1 MHIDDLKIFNFYSY
15 EGIQK
20 QRIGSKYDGGYVI
33 CLDID
38 NNYDII
44 LSGGAGNNI
53 SFEEELISILDQN
66 CVIYD
71 HTVDIQNINNTK
83 LVHTKTRLNKDNQDF
98 FNLINAHNNIFLKLD
113 IEDGEYELLEHLNQE
128 QVQRFK
134 QIVIEIHNPYLSH
147 KLNLVKKLFINHKL
161 IHLHA
166 NNCCGTTNIIGIEMP
181 KIIELT
187 LIRNDMIPSNK
198 ILIPNTS
205 NLPTELDFPNLN
217 FIPEIQLDYYPF
229 VLNH

>member
-1 MHIDDLKIFNFYSY
+1 MHIDDLKIFNFYLY
-15 EGIQK
+15 DGMQK

-38 NNYDII
+38 NKYDII

-71 HTVDIQNINNTK
+71 HSVDIQNINSTK

-113 IEDGEYELLEHLNQE
+113 IEDGEYELLEYLSQE
-128 QVQRFK
+128 QIQRFK
-134 QIVIEIHNPYLSH
+134 QIVIEIHNPYSSSRFDLI
-147 KLNLVKKLFINHKL
+147 KKLFISHKL

-166 NNCCGTTNIIGIEMP
+166 NNCGGIINVFGIDMP
-181 KIIELT
+181 KVVELT
-187 LIRNDMIPSNK
+187 LIRNDTIPHNA
-198 ILIPNTS
+198 ILTPNIC
-205 NLPTELDFPNLN
+205 NLPTNIDFPNSR
-217 FIPEIQLDYYPF
+217 FRPDIQLTHYPF
-229 VLNH
+229 VPNR